1 MGRVFLSII
10 AIVFGTG
17 SAFAQST
24 AYNLTPPPGWTV
36 KEAGNVMLITPGND
50 PSGGTVLTMIP
61 VLPAGGNFGAVFN
74 AQKAVLENAL
84 KLRPITLIAPL
95 REVKAGA
102 ELALEGGAY
111 TNGQAN
117 YAVAFIGRAEIG
129 ILGMGMLISND
140 TVKGPAYSQQ
150 LAAMLTSMRLS
161 SQAPALAAT
170 NATALIK
177 QAQQQQAQQ
186 KQQQRQQAQQS
197 AAQQAPTPPPQSS
210 GGYHWEPKVGYSGSS
225 GMYIY

>member
-1 MGRVFLSII
+1 MGRLFLSII

-17 SAFAQST
+17 SAFAQSA

-36 KEAGNVMLITPGND
+36 KEAGTVMLITPGND

-61 VLPAGGNFGAVFN
+61 VLPTGGNFGAMFN

-84 KLRPITLIAPL
+84 KLRPITLITPAH
-95 REVKAGA
+95 EVKAGA

-117 YAVAFIGRAEIG
+117 YMVAFIGRAENG
-129 ILGMGMLISND
+129 VLGMGMLISND
-140 TVKGPAYSQQ
+140 TVKGPGYVQQ
-150 LAAMLTSMRLS
+150 TAAMLTSMRLS
-161 SQAPALAAT
+161 SRAPALAVA
-170 NATALIK
+170 NATALIE

-186 KQQQRQQAQQS
+186 KQQQRQQAQQG
-197 AAQQAPTPPPQSS
+197 AAQQAPSPPAQSS
-210 GGYHWEPKVGYSGSS
+210 GGSHWQPRIGYSGRL